1 MQALDYCRTTS
12 ASKFDVKRFIDSF
25 SYEPGL
31 KRSLDK
37 VYEIIVYALFSA
49 VAEAVNLQVSISVD
63 EAKVGI
69 LEEFGD
75 FAERVM
81 LLELGCLTHTEPARI
96 YRAGI
101 TNAADRGIDMY
112 SSWGAVIQVKHLS
125 LDEELAEDITSN
137 ISSDRIIIVC
147 KDAERNIILSLLT
160 QIGWRSHIQS
170 IITENDLV
178 LWYGKASRGKHS
190 ASIGKN
196 VLQRLREEIAHEF
209 PIIQEIPEVLL
220 SRHYEKLH

>member
-1 MQALDYCRTTS
+1 M
-12 ASKFDVKRFIDSF
+12 
-25 SYEPGL
+25 
-31 KRSLDK
+31 
-37 VYEIIVYALFSA
+37 FSA

-63 EAKVGI
+63 EAKAGI

-81 LLELGCLTHTEPARI
+81 LLKLGCLTHTEPARI

-137 ISSDRIIIVC
+137 ISSDRIIIVW

-196 VLQRLREEIAHEF
+196 ILQRLREEIAHEF

-220 SRHYEKLH
+220 SRHYENLH